1 MTKNVKY
8 MIKLYFKNKV
18 KEKVLEIKIKKDAKR
33 KGTQTKI
40 K

>member
-1 MTKNVKY
+1 